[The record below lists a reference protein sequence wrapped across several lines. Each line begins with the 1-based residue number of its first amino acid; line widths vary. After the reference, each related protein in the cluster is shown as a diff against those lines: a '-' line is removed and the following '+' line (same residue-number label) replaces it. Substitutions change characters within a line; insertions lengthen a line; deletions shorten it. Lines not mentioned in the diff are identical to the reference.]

1 MKDLIES
8 AIINKKAFVKEHHS
22 FARSAVLLVC
32 TAALGLIGVF
42 LYHRNEYLHAAY
54 ATALAF
60 ASSIDFYFGKSYYS
74 LHFPKVST
82 ANMLFKVK
90 DVYFVGT
97 SLQEAQMF
105 ASFYDIDASQV
116 EQVPDAQAFK
126 FD

>member
-1 MKDLIES
+1 MKNIIES

-22 FARSAVLLVC
+22 FARSALLLICIV
-32 TAALGLIGVF
+32 ALGLIAVS

-54 ATALAF
+54 ALALAF

-74 LHFPKVST
+74 LHFPKKST

-97 SLQEAQMF
+97 SLQEAQLF